1 MTDVTDTAIP
11 IEWDGETYRL
21 DLARF
26 TVRQAM
32 VIEGWTGLKLAALL
46 DQIGDLGGGEDPPDL
61 LKIMVALYWLMRA
74 QAGKREPI
82 ADADFELIP
91 FVTAFTAGLAASG
104 LAEEAGDEAGPDP
117 TPPSPP
123 PGRPSR
129 APSTPRATT
138 RKRRTEEAELPATA

>member
-1 MTDVTDTAIP
+1 MADTAIP
-11 IEWDGETYRL
+11 IEWEGETYRL

-26 TVRQAM
+26 TVKQAI
-32 VIEGWTGLKLAALL
+32 VIEGYTGMKLAALL
-46 DQIGDLGGGEDPPDL
+46 DQIGDLGGDADPPDL

-74 QAGKREPI
+74 QAGKKEPI

-91 FVTAFTAGLAASG
+91 FVTALSAGLAASG
-104 LAEEAGDEAGPDP
+104 LAEDAEDEPDP

-129 APSTPRATT
+129 GPSTRPATT